1 MITHAAS
8 TFTYIE
14 CLMAIVFGSDEWC
27 LNDVQI
33 SSCHR
38 DRSISTE
45 REKEGEKEKT
55 V

>member
-1 MITHAAS
+1 MT
-8 TFTYIE
+8 
-14 CLMAIVFGSDEWC
+14 IVFGSDEWC

-45 REKEGEKEKT
+45 REKEKT
-55 V
+55 AQIALTNGDLNYLFIA